1 MRLPLL
7 LLLPILACTTK
18 APGDS
23 GLVVGLQGEDV
34 VSTLGVVRVN
44 VDVGGQRVATETI
57 ATLGNATALPKEL
70 TVTGASD
77 ARVDVRVDGYLGT
90 NPDSGETPILTRLA
104 STQIVGGSMK
114 LLRVNLEWRCVL
126 GLPGGGGPGGP
137 ACNAPETCIG
147 GRCAQSFVL
156 PQDLESYTTS
166 WPHNAPDACKPN
178 PGDTPIV
185 VLGTGQTDYL
195 PLVENQE
202 LALEKGPQG
211 GHHIWIAAR
220 MKNLKQSG
228 STTTISG
235 MQPDTGLSAPPTSF
249 VFTFDKDEGG
259 FCKLYGLRYQLDT
272 GGADYK
278 AFLGKP
284 LDVKVEIADRAG
296 LKGSATVRIKI
307 ASQILCPA
315 GLPGCG

>member
-1 MRLPLL
+1 MRLLL
-7 LLLPILACTTK
+7 LLLPFLACTSK
-18 APGDS
+18 SPEGS
-23 GLVVGLQGEDV
+23 GLVVGVQGEDV
-34 VSTLGVVRVN
+34 VATLGVVRVN
-44 VDVGGQRVATETI
+44 VDVAGKRVATETI
-57 ATLGNATALPKEL
+57 PTLGSTTALPKEI

-77 ARVDVRVDGYLGT
+77 ARVDVRVDGFLGT
-90 NPDSGETPILTRLA
+90 SPDSAPILTRLA

-114 LLRVNLEWRCVL
+114 LLRVNLESRCIVAM
-126 GLPGGGGPGGP
+126 PGGGGGGP
-137 ACNAPETCIG
+137 VCNAPETCIG

-156 PQDLESYTTS
+156 PQDLESYTS
-166 WPHNAPDACKPN
+166 NWPHNAPDACKPN
-178 PGDTPIV
+178 PGETPIV
-185 VLGTGQTDYL
+185 IPGTGQTDYL

-228 STTTISG
+228 STTTLTAV
-235 MQPDTGLSAPPTSF
+235 QPGTNVTAPPTSF

-259 FCKLYGLRYQLDT
+259 FCKLWGLRYQLDT
-272 GGADYK
+272 GGLDYK
-278 AFLGKP
+278 QFLGKP

-296 LKGSATVRIKI
+296 LKGSATVRIRI
-307 ASQILCPA
+307 ASQILCPP